1 MFKKLVAMGLG
12 TAIAF
17 APLAAYADDATP
29 TPAATPATVVH
40 HVVHHHVVHHVVKKT
55 VIKKTAVKKHHVV
68 KKTVVKKTVVKK
80 PIKHHVVK
88 KPAPTDTPA
97 APK

>member
-1 MFKKLVAMGLG
+1 MLKKLVAMGLG
-12 TAIAF
+12 AAIAF
-17 APLAAYADDATP
+17 APLAAFADDATP
-29 TPAATPATVVH
+29 TPTPAATMAPTKHKVVK
-40 HVVHHHVVHHVVKKT
+40 HHVVKKT
-55 VIKKTAVKKHHVV
+55 VVKKTTVKKHHVV